1 MADIISVIGGLIA
14 GWFTKKKSKE
24 EGSEVHKVLSPTLAI
39 IVAAVVELIRALI
52 VGDAINF
59 EGLLQ
64 AGAIGGGGAIA
75 IQSAGKNAKQFVS
88 GKVAP
93 QNTE

>member
-1 MADIISVIGGLIA
+1 MGEILSVIGGLLA

-24 EGSEVHKVLSPTLAI
+24 AGSNAHKVLSPTMAI
-39 IVAAVVELIRALI
+39 VVASVVELIRAII

-59 EGLLQ
+59 EALLH

-75 IQSAGKNAKQFVS
+75 IQSASKNAKQFVEFKQDI
-88 GKVAP
+88 G
-93 QNTE
+93 